1 MWICG
6 GDPVGN
12 SDCGSGLWPG
22 LFFSGLYRRET
33 LGLEKL
39 LANGISALHHHNG
52 AFLFPLGFVNNQ
64 LCPVLQ
70 GREVGS

>member
-22 LFFSGLYRRET
+22 LFFSGLYRREK

-39 LANGISALHHHNG
+39 LANGISSLHHHNG
-52 AFLFPLGFVNNQ
+52 AFFPPWDLLIISFVLF
-64 LCPVLQ
+64 CRA
-70 GREVGS
+70 GR